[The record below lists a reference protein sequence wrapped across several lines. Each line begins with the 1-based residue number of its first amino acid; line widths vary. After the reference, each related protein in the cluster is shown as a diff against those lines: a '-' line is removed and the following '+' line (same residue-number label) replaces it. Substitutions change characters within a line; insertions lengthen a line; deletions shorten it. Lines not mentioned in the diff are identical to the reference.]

1 MFSLLLI
8 AVILCII
15 FKILNV
21 ADYPGEYDELAL
33 SIDIFILTSIN
44 TVFVPVLRIRDIL
57 VRIRMRIREPKNI
70 QIRMRIGKTGTSV
83 HLQHFSKI
91 KIHIK
96 K

>member
-1 MFSLLLI
+1 MGSSL
-8 AVILCII
+8 
-15 FKILNV
+15 KI
-21 ADYPGEYDELAL
+21 PPQ
-33 SIDIFILTSIN
+33 LTLVCLGSGSGISEKSQMRIKSS
-44 TVFVPVLRIRDIL
+44 VLRIRDIL